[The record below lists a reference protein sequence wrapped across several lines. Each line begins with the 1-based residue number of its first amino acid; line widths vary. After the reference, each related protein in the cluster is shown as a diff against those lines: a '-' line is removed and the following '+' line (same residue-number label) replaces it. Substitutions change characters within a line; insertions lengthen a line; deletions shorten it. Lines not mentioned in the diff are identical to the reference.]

1 MNIFHGFRIKENIG
15 KYETDAKH
23 GRLQQRQ
30 IQAIQLRPTTA
41 DQAGRVPIGGG
52 GGGGELVEQ
61 VKSSPPTSGTREK
74 KVRTALSI
82 DPSRCHPNDPQLAPP
97 RKVLNQFG
105 IADTVAIPTD
115 ADQIRSEP
123 REAPT
128 AMYQLAANKHS
139 SYFIEKRTECLGR
152 KKKLSSIPLYKLYC
166 KSARTSG

>member
-1 MNIFHGFRIKENIG
+1 MDFGLRKTLENTKQMRNTVGYSNIRYRPSNLGPRQLIKLV
-15 KYETDAKH
+15 ACPL
-23 GRLQQRQ
+23 GR
-30 IQAIQLRPTTA
+30 
-41 DQAGRVPIGGG
+41 
-52 GGGGELVEQ
+52 GGELVEQ